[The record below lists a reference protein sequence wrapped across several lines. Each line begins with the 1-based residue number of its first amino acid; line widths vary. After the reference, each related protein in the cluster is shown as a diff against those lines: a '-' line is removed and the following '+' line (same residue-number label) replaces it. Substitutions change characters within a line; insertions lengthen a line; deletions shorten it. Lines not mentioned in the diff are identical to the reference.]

1 MNAWNRT
8 PKKNPT
14 TMEQSRNRDAINNQT
29 NFATRSEKNLT
40 SQNQRGNP
48 TRLRYRQLDLDIQW
62 ID

>member
-1 MNAWNRT
+1 MNAWNRN
-8 PKKNPT
+8 PKKNST
-14 TMEQSRNRDAINNQT
+14 TMEQNRTRDAINNQN
-29 NFATRSEKNLT
+29 NFASRHAKNTT